1 MKKIQDAPRVAKRS
15 NEGVSCVN
23 TVISA
28 NVPTTM
34 SFAILDALTVALVS
48 AQFAIAR
55 FACAK
60 RNPRVIGREVL
71 TIGNKPHEVYPRALP
86 GGTGVD
92 VS

>member
-1 MKKIQDAPRVAKRS
+1 MKRLILNLLCK
-15 NEGVSCVN
+15 GVSCVN

-71 TIGNKPHEVYPRALP
+71 TIGNKPHEQRNSNTCGSLQ
-86 GGTGVD
+86 T
-92 VS
+92 